1 MTMLLIADNL
11 HIMNPAVARSL
22 QARDPLPLKR
32 IAERCKEANAYAM
45 DINLGPLKHNAA
57 EIITF
62 AIEAVQGVFT
72 GKLVLDSVQAEVL
85 AAGIEACNTPPII
98 NGFSLEK
105 AKLKTI
111 LPLAARHQTEIIG
124 FLLNEEGHVPC
135 KAEERLA
142 VASRLIAEAE
152 EQDVPPERIIIDP
165 VLVPLSWQDGTRYNH
180 ELLDVI
186 RFLPQL
192 FRKPIRTIAGLSNI
206 GAGAPDSVTRARAET
221 GYILMLSALKLDYI
235 LMNSASKTNLNA
247 LHLTKLFR
255 GETIF
260 TWQEVKDAA
269 L

>member
-1 MTMLLIADNL
+1 
-11 HIMNPAVARSL
+11 MNPSVAKAL

-32 IAERCKEANAYAM
+32 IATRCTEANAYAM
-45 DINLGPLKHNAA
+45 DINLGPLRHNAA

-62 AIEAVQGVFT
+62 VIETVQEIFR

-111 LPLAARHQTEIIG
+111 LADIIG
-124 FLLNEEGHVPC
+124 FLLNEKGHVPC
-135 KAEERLA
+135 KAEERLE

-152 EQDVPPERIIIDP
+152 EQDVPLERIIIDP
-165 VLVPLSWQDGTRYNH
+165 VLVPLSWQDGTHYNH

-192 FRKPIRTIAGLSNI
+192 FSKPVRTIAGLSNI
-206 GAGAPDSVTRARAET
+206 GAGAPDRATRARAET
-221 GYILMLSALKLDYI
+221 SYILMLAALQLDYI
-235 LMNSASKTNLNA
+235 LMSSASKSNLNA
-247 LHLTKLFR
+247 LHLTKLFM
-255 GETIF
+255 GEKIF
-260 TWQEVKDAA
+260 TWQEIKDTTI
-269 L
+269 

>member
-1 MTMLLIADNL
+1 MLLIADNL
-11 HIMNPAVARSL
+11 HIMNPSVAKAL
-22 QARDPLPLKR
+22 QARDPVPLKR

-45 DINLGPLKHNAA
+45 DINLGPLKHHAA
-57 EIITF
+57 EMITF
-62 AIEAVQGVFT
+62 VIETVQEVFK

-105 AKLKTI
+105 VKIKTI
-111 LPLAARHQTEIIG
+111 LPLAARYEAEIIG

-142 VASRLIAEAE
+142 VASRLIGEAE
-152 EQDVPPERIIIDP
+152 EQDVPLERIIIDP

-192 FRKPIRTIAGLSNI
+192 FSKPVRTIAGLSNI
-206 GAGAPDSVTRARAET
+206 GAGAPDRATRARAET
-221 GYILMLSALKLDYI
+221 SYILMLSALKLDYI
-235 LMNSASKTNLNA
+235 LMNSASKSNINA
-247 LHLTKLFR
+247 LHLTKLLL
-255 GETIF
+255 GEKIF
-260 TWQEVKDAA
+260 TWQDVRDAT